1 MPPRAVVSG
10 WSSLLCLLAEWVTS
24 QYIFV
29 CHVGVLRG
37 GTCLYIQNWSVAY
50 PELVCR
56 RAFQTSQIS
65 MSSSSSSRSISSSGR
80 RCPLCL
86 CQIDAF
92 LRHSAYCCHHTKR
105 IWDVFVP
112 SLSWVSS
119 ASFPGYIIPCIIVFS
134 KPLRRVTLPK
144 YLSFWRLTKLYSQ
157 FFGRW
162 SSFNIEE
169 LVRWAIHGIR
179 NILR

>member
-1 MPPRAVVSG
+1 MPFLGSLEEFAT
-10 WSSLLCLLAEWVTS
+10 SSRCHWLEQSSVFVGIAIYLCLLAS

-50 PELVCR
+50 SELVCR

-65 MSSSSSSRSISSSGR
+65 ISSSSSSSSSSRSISSSGR

-86 CQIDAF
+86 CKLMPV
-92 LRHSAYCCHHTKR
+92 LRHSACCCHRTKR
-105 IWDVFVP
+105 IWDVFLP

-119 ASFPGYIIPCIIVFS
+119 ASFPCYNSLHYC
-134 KPLRRVTLPK
+134 LL
-144 YLSFWRLTKLYSQ
+144 
-157 FFGRW
+157 
-162 SSFNIEE
+162 
-169 LVRWAIHGIR
+169 
-179 NILR
+179 

>member
-1 MPPRAVVSG
+1 MPPRAVVGG
-10 WSSLLCLLAEWVTS
+10 WSSRLCLLAEWVTS

-65 MSSSSSSRSISSSGR
+65 ISSSSSFSRSISSSGR
-80 RCPLCL
+80 RCPDVSAKLMPV
-86 CQIDAF
+86 
-92 LRHSAYCCHHTKR
+92 LRHSACCCHRSGGTKR
-105 IWDVFVP
+105 IWDIFLP

-119 ASFPGYIIPCIIVFS
+119 ASFPGYNS
-134 KPLRRVTLPK
+134 
-144 YLSFWRLTKLYSQ
+144 LSSLYHQ
-157 FFGRW
+157 K
-162 SSFNIEE
+162 
-169 LVRWAIHGIR
+169 
-179 NILR
+179 

>member
-1 MPPRAVVSG
+1 MPPRAVVTG
-10 WSSLLCLLAEWVTS
+10 WSSRLCLLAEWVTS

-50 PELVCR
+50 SELVCR

-65 MSSSSSSRSISSSGR
+65 ISSSSSRSISSSGR

-86 CQIDAF
+86 CKLMPV
-92 LRHSAYCCHHTKR
+92 LRHSACCCHRTKR
-105 IWDVFVP
+105 IWDVFLP

-119 ASFPGYIIPCIIVFS
+119 ASFPCYNSLHYC
-134 KPLRRVTLPK
+134 LL
-144 YLSFWRLTKLYSQ
+144 
-157 FFGRW
+157 
-162 SSFNIEE
+162 
-169 LVRWAIHGIR
+169 
-179 NILR
+179 

>member
-1 MPPRAVVSG
+1 METFVL
-10 WSSLLCLLAEWVTS
+10 WSAGLNRLA
-24 QYIFV
+24 
-29 CHVGVLRG
+29 HPL
-37 GTCLYIQNWSVAY
+37 Y

-65 MSSSSSSRSISSSGR
+65 IYSSSSSSRSISSSGR
-80 RCPLCL
+80 RCPDVCAKLMPV
-86 CQIDAF
+86 
-92 LRHSAYCCHHTKR
+92 LRHSACCCHRTKR
-105 IWDVFVP
+105 IWDVFLP

-119 ASFPGYIIPCIIVFS
+119 ATIPCIIVFS

-144 YLSFWRLTKLYSQ
+144 YFSFWRLTKLYSQ

-162 SSFNIEE
+162 SSFNIGE